1 MHLSADL
8 SLGFKSTD
16 VQGIA
21 RILQGLPP
29 GAADPKFTRTGE
41 QGPSAAPDP
50 LGRPD
55 QDIYLDVQLECDLTD
70 YIGRTP
76 NQRVALDKALD
87 DHVRQSGLMPQN
99 MALRS
104 WLMQRPAIFEVD
116 GQHVNL
122 TQQSIEHERHLEA
135 QFVTFLQH
143 LSRPANISKDIAP
156 FCKKHNIEMWVR
168 TSHVS
173 SCLLI

>member
-1 MHLSADL
+1 MRLSADL
-8 SLGFKSTD
+8 IFGYKSTD
-16 VQGIA
+16 VKGVSC
-21 RILQGLPP
+21 ILQGLPP

-41 QGPSAAPDP
+41 QSPSAAPDP

-87 DHVRQSGLMPQN
+87 DHVRQTGLTPQN

-104 WLMQRPAIFEVD
+104 WLLQRPAIFEVE

-122 TQQSIEHERHLEA
+122 TQQSIEHERQLEA

-143 LSRPANISKDIAP
+143 LGRPANITKDIAP
-156 FCKKHNIEMWVR
+156 FCKKHNIEMRVG
-168 TSHVS
+168 TAS
-173 SCLLI
+173 LD